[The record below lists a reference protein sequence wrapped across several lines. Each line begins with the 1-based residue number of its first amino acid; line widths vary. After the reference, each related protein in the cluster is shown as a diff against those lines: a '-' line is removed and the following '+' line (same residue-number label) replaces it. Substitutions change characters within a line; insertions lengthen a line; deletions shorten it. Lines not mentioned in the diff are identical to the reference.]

1 MLRLPP
7 FRFLLPKTAREA
19 AMMLADHGPDAMVVA
34 GGTDLYPNMKRRQFE
49 PKVLVSLRA
58 LEGTRGIA
66 ANGALRLGAM
76 ATLSEVAEHAGV
88 RSRWPAVSRASGLVS
103 SPLLRNAG
111 TIGGNLCVDT
121 RCTYYNQ
128 TEFWRASIGY
138 CMKRPTGGLS
148 LGTSAGSTP
157 ARVIM
162 EAKAAEDAAMTKDGT
177 ICLVAPGSDKCWA
190 LSSSDTA
197 PVMIALGAE
206 VTLVGPQG
214 ERRIPVPQLYG
225 RDGIAYLAKR
235 PDEIL
240 TDIHVPD
247 RGGWTMTYR
256 KLRRRGSID
265 FPILGVAAAV
275 KRAAGG
281 IVEDARIVLGAVHT
295 HPVEA
300 ADAEEFLKG
309 KPLDLETIEMAAG
322 IAYKPARPLDNADL
336 SYAWRKRMARIEV
349 GRALRELAGLP
360 TGDLPPVVA

>member
-1 MLRLPP
+1 VLRLPP

-19 AMMLADHGPDAMVVA
+19 AAMLADHGPDAMVVA

-49 PKVLVSLRA
+49 PKVLVSLRDLA
-58 LEGTRGIA
+58 DTRGIA
-66 ANGALRLGAM
+66 ANGGLRLGAM
-76 ATLSEVAEHAGV
+76 ATLTEVAEHPAV
-88 RSRWPAVSRASGLVS
+88 AARWPAIAKAAGLVS
-103 SPLLRNAG
+103 SPPLRNAG

-128 TEFWRASIGY
+128 TEFWRASIGF
-138 CMKRPTGGLS
+138 CMK
-148 LGTSAGSTP
+148 
-157 ARVIM
+157 
-162 EAKAAEDAAMTKDGT
+162 KDGT

-197 PVMIALGAE
+197 PVMVALGAE
-206 VTLVGPQG
+206 VTLVGPKE
-214 ERRIPVPQLYG
+214 ERRIPVAQLFG

-240 TDIHVPD
+240 TGIHVPD
-247 RGGWTMTYR
+247 RAGWSTTYR

-265 FPILGVAAAV
+265 FPILGVAAAIQ
-275 KRAAGG
+275 RDAAGT
-281 IVEDARIVLGAVHT
+281 VTDARIVLGAVHT

-300 ADAEEFLKG
+300 TDAREFLKG
-309 KPLDLETIEMAAG
+309 KPLDAETIEMAAG

>member
-1 MLRLPP
+1 VLRLPP
-7 FRFLLPKTAREA
+7 FRFLQPSTAREA
-19 AMMLADHGPDAMVVA
+19 ALLLAEHGSAAMAVA
-34 GGTDLYPNMKRRQFE
+34 GGTDLYPNLKRRQFE
-49 PKVLVSLRA
+49 PKVLVSLRELA
-58 LEGTRGIA
+58 GTRGIA
-66 ANGALRLGAM
+66 ANGSLRLGAM
-76 ATLSEVAEHAGV
+76 TTLTEVERHADV
-88 RSRWPAVSRASGLVS
+88 RRRWPALARAAGLVS
-103 SPLLRNAG
+103 SPPLRNAG

-138 CMKRPTGGLS
+138 CMK
-148 LGTSAGSTP
+148 
-157 ARVIM
+157 
-162 EAKAAEDAAMTKDGT
+162 KDGT

-206 VTLVGPQG
+206 ATLVGPDG
-214 ERRIPVPQLYG
+214 ERRLPVAELYG

-240 TDIHVPD
+240 TEIHVPD
-247 RGGWTMTYR
+247 RAGWETTYR

-275 KRAAGG
+275 RRDAGG
-281 IVEDARIVLGAVHT
+281 VVEDARIVLGAVHT

-300 ADAEEFLKG
+300 VDAQAFLVG
-309 KPLDLETIEMAAG
+309 KRLDPETIDRAAG

-349 GRALRELAGLP
+349 ARALRELAGLP

>member
-7 FRFLLPKTAREA
+7 FRFLLPTSAREA
-19 AMMLADHGPDAMVVA
+19 ASMLADHGPDAMVVA

-49 PKVLVSLRA
+49 PKVLVSLRGLPDA
-58 LEGTRGIA
+58 RGIA
-66 ANGALRLGAM
+66 VNGGLRLGAM
-76 ATLSEVAEHAGV
+76 ATLSEVAGHPGV
-88 RSRWPAVSRASGLVS
+88 QARWPAIAKAAGLVS
-103 SPLLRNAG
+103 SPPLRNAG

-138 CMKRPTGGLS
+138 CMKRPTGGFS
-148 LGTSAGSTP
+148 LGASAGLTP
-157 ARVIM
+157 ARVIID
-162 EAKAAEDAAMTKDGT
+162 AKAGGDTATKKDGS

-197 PVMIALGAE
+197 PVMVALGAE
-206 VTLVGPQG
+206 VTLAGPDG
-214 ERRIPVPQLYG
+214 ERRIPVAQLFG

-235 PDEIL
+235 PDEVL

-247 RGGWTMTYR
+247 RTGWAMTYR

-265 FPILGVAAAV
+265 FPILGVAASV
-275 KRAAGG
+275 KRDGGG
-281 IVEDARIVLGAVHT
+281 IVQDARLVLGAVQT
-295 HPVEA
+295 HPLEA
-300 ADAEEFLKG
+300 ASAQEFLKG
-309 KPLDLETIEMAAG
+309 KPLDAETIEMAAG
-322 IAYKPARPLDNADL
+322 IAYQPARPLDNADL

-349 GRALRELAGLP
+349 SRALRELAGLP